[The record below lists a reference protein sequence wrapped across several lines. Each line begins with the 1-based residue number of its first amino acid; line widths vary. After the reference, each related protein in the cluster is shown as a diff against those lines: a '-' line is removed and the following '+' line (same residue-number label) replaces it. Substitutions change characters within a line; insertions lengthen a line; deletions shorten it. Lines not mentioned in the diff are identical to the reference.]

1 LFQSKIE
8 EVRFFINVPLLRQTI
23 YRGENPMDS
32 KVYLDQK
39 VQQAHYQD
47 LLREAEKRRLLAQL
61 PRHRQSR
68 SRYAAGKLGL
78 LLLKLGAWL
87 KQFEQSPDI
96 QEEHVGRLQ

>member
-1 LFQSKIE
+1 MKENGSAT
-8 EVRFFINVPLLRQTI
+8 FISDTCKNLTQLKHTM
-23 YRGENPMDS
+23 YKGEIPMDS
-32 KVYLDQK
+32 KVYLDK
-39 VQQAHYQD
+39 RVQQAHYQD

-87 KQFEQSPDI
+87 KQFEQFPTLHED
-96 QEEHVGRLQ
+96 HV